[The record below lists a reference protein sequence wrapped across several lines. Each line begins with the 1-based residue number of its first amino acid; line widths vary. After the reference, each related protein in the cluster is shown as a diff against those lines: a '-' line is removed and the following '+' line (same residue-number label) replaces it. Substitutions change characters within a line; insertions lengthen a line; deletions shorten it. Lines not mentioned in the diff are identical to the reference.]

1 MLNAFIFLSTV
12 GRGSSSPLSEDQF
25 QCSICLDVFT
35 DPVSTPCGHNFC
47 ITCLSQYWNSTQHC
61 HCPLCKEEFTKRPEL
76 KINTTLREVADHF
89 KKKSVLDKPEV
100 LCDVCTEEKL
110 KAFKSCLNCGA
121 TFCKTHLE
129 LHSGGKLKNHK
140 LIHPVE
146 NLEDYICQK
155 HERPMELFCRDDQ
168 TGVCQ
173 FCTETDHKNHNTVP
187 IEEESGEKKTQLGE
201 TQTEVQQ
208 MIQDRL
214 MEIKEIKHSVDI
226 RKRNTEKE
234 ISDSVEVF
242 TALIRSIER
251 SQAELLEVMEE
262 KQKAAERQAEE
273 FIKDLEQEITEL
285 KRRDTE
291 LEQLSHTEDH
301 LHLLQIYPSLCRP
314 PHTTNWTDIS
324 VDPHLSV
331 ETVRNTLSQLQKI
344 SSELK
349 RIQQYAVD
357 VTLDPDTAHPYLI
370 LSKDGKQG
378 YEFTS
383 VDEIP
388 IGDECRYCRTTTSG
402 SLKHLKQRHIRYAI
416 YFKEDGKEKF
426 TIPCLCK
433 EGKDGNRSHWHCPK
447 CGKLIARQPNFKVH
461 LEKHGCVVGEK
472 GANQVEVIPEASES
486 KDTAGKF
493 ICQYCKVLPPEL
505 KQEFKQIPEKFEPVE
520 KVCPYCPGPTPPDLS
535 SSTVITT
542 NATVYGLY
550 SVKRGVT
557 VAVKHCPVCQGQVRF
572 QEYSLGYHNFNNR
585 VLLSIP
591 LCSMLTTAIKNNT
604 AIGRFLSMMEDHMET
619 NIHHNTIRKA
629 FFHFSAMTN
638 YSYNFS
644 CNRCGHNPPVLI
656 ADANWKVAFDLP
668 VNLLKRP
675 SAENIQ
681 ASNLSVNITDQWEQL
696 EKQLIAAGFC
706 DEQLNRELANS
717 RYFLCQLKDMH
728 YMFMLRLVFHLHNQ
742 RVNNSFFEKMCRLA
756 KGKASIG
763 INGRICL
770 FGDEKPEEIQAEVSD
785 DAGSDSDHPFPD
797 KVAKAK
803 DGNEHSAKTQ
813 AGQQF
818 SVTLFPIVAENE
830 EKLLRLHKGV
840 KNTKQTLLEFE
851 LCHTKLPDLQT
862 LLPLE
867 YLEHQKKE
875 DLPALPWLTDDIVNC
890 RISQLVD
897 GQKFKVLPT
906 FEFVC
911 WWRDI
916 KTTGSITSRNK
927 KILQVIDG
935 VLKQI
940 RVYDSL
946 QLYPSPN
953 DWEMDILRQAFQ
965 ETWDLAAWDVQYPQ
979 QWHQK
984 DSQNCGVFVCTMAEM
999 EVRGIKLGQDTL
1011 SGPQLQFL
1019 RRYHATSIICDV
1031 MVEEVLKSRQECM
1044 AADINVC
1051 VFQKLG
1057 TRRSLYPEVK
1067 NLHWVQCESCKGW
1080 LHTDCAGVSDK
1091 ATRGHFTCG
1100 CRRKLPLNVDRT
1112 LHILHQEGIDGLID
1126 NNEIKKI
1133 YEALHADEQKSS
1145 RMYLW
1150 KHPATSL
1157 RLKQRLKPK
1166 FCHFSDENTIKMT
1179 AKIKA
1184 ALNLGSE
1191 IQDLNLM
1198 FDVMMPEIIINI
1210 LQKNDQVSRY
1220 MAEMFLASG
1229 PILD

>member
-1 MLNAFIFLSTV
+1 M
-12 GRGSSSPLSEDQF
+12 
-25 QCSICLDVFT
+25 
-35 DPVSTPCGHNFC
+35 
-47 ITCLSQYWNSTQHC
+47 
-61 HCPLCKEEFTKRPEL
+61 
-76 KINTTLREVADHF
+76 
-89 KKKSVLDKPEV
+89 
-100 LCDVCTEEKL
+100 
-110 KAFKSCLNCGA
+110 
-121 TFCKTHLE
+121 
-129 LHSGGKLKNHK
+129 SG
-140 LIHPVE
+140 V
-146 NLEDYICQK
+146 
-155 HERPMELFCRDDQ
+155 
-168 TGVCQ
+168 
-173 FCTETDHKNHNTVP
+173 
-187 IEEESGEKKTQLGE
+187 
-201 TQTEVQQ
+201 
-208 MIQDRL
+208 
-214 MEIKEIKHSVDI
+214 
-226 RKRNTEKE
+226 
-234 ISDSVEVF
+234 
-242 TALIRSIER
+242 
-251 SQAELLEVMEE
+251 
-262 KQKAAERQAEE
+262 
-273 FIKDLEQEITEL
+273 
-285 KRRDTE
+285 
-291 LEQLSHTEDH
+291 
-301 LHLLQIYPSLCRP
+301 
-314 PHTTNWTDIS
+314 
-324 VDPHLSV
+324 
-331 ETVRNTLSQLQKI
+331 
-344 SSELK
+344 
-349 RIQQYAVD
+349 
-357 VTLDPDTAHPYLI
+357 
-370 LSKDGKQG
+370 QG

-493 ICQYCKVLPPEL
+493 ICQYCKGTFASSANLRRHERQRHNVNPEPIFCVDVEKGIFLTAKNTRGQRVPIHLCKSTTSEVIGCEVDDCRDFMALANISGKPGVECEHLSRVAFASPYKEPATLQIHSVKSMVDKGLISLEREKECMDIHAQATKEGACTVFPVFYEEYGYSGRHVYFSVFTGQKNAWSLFGRTRVTFDKIMGKWSCQCSCSKKDHRCTHIYLAMWWLFQSKKELLIEERSTSDSESDSVITESLDRLGSDFTKEQIVAMTNYLWEHKRIPEVLPPEL

-681 ASNLSVNITDQWEQL
+681 ASDLSVNITDQWEQL

-706 DEQLNRELANS
+706 DGTRSKNPFCKELGYSAFAAWVGEACRAGPVLPKTEVLKGLSKHFNNPGKITPSLPLEDVLFRVLDSKKPQKAELVAACTELGVSAEGSQSDILNRLEELLL
-717 RYFLCQLKDMH
+717 YKDI
-728 YMFMLRLVFHLHNQ
+728 YPKMFTKLQ
-742 RVNNSFFEKMCRLA
+742 KT
-756 KGKASIG
+756 G
-763 INGRICL
+763 
-770 FGDEKPEEIQAEVSD
+770 EKPEEIQAEVSD

-851 LCHTKLPDLQT
+851 LCHAKLPDLQT

-927 KILQVIDG
+927 KILQDLHPDTVILFPRIVGGKTPESGNHFILWVIDG

-965 ETWDLAAWDVQYPQ
+965 ETWDLAEWDVQYPQ

-1057 TRRSLYPEVK
+1057 TRGSLYPEVK